1 MDHELIGI
9 ASILNPI
16 LVIQG
21 PSSTVR
27 ATFRGVSSLLR
38 HASAGTLS
46 SVSGV
51 TNALSRNLGSQVV
64 RPIAGTMG
72 LVSDRRTELFR
83 CCWPAFVRER
93 EPSPTRGDIALNSA
107 EFVVSTRRCW
117 GCCCF
122 LRTDASFG

>member
-1 MDHELIGI
+1 MTAIDVIQRATISPRPQAAVSRDLIGI
-9 ASILNPI
+9 VSTPFAAF
-16 LVIQG
+16 VIQG

-72 LVSDRRTELFR
+72 LV
-83 CCWPAFVRER
+83 
-93 EPSPTRGDIALNSA
+93 RG
-107 EFVVSTRRCW
+107 RQM
-117 GCCCF
+117 GF
-122 LRTDASFG
+122 LVLLLLSYPCS